1 MAQNEGIPTGR
12 LSAMVID
19 EDKCHVDST
28 CSMICTQLN
37 FCVTVFTSPIK
48 ALEFLQNQAKGVRLV
63 LADIQMEEMNGFE
76 FLKVA
81 RELHKSIQV
90 IMMSIE
96 TTIYTMKRCV
106 QLGAQFLVKKPLD
119 VVTIQNLWQHLD
131 IKVLKMEKIKDML
144 QDASPKQIKMIMD
157 VDNIDRKQISTHLQ
171 KHRLQLKKKLSKA
184 SFTKGSN
191 EDTSNPSAKNHL
203 TCRTM
208 TLQPHPYTN
217 QPAETTVQIHS
228 EDVEHDDVYDA
239 MRRALRD
246 GTAFDES
253 KYSSDPFDKA
263 NAIDSFGDHYQVA
276 VVLATPHNVDYT
288 QEIMNKVTTSD
299 DVQVTRGGKAT
310 VSRLVDYSD
319 SDND

>member
-1 MAQNEGIPTGR
+1 
-12 LSAMVID
+12 
-19 EDKCHVDST
+19 
-28 CSMICTQLN
+28 
-37 FCVTVFTSPIK
+37 
-48 ALEFLQNQAKGVRLV
+48 
-63 LADIQMEEMNGFE
+63 
-76 FLKVA
+76 
-81 RELHKSIQV
+81 
-90 IMMSIE
+90 
-96 TTIYTMKRCV
+96 
-106 QLGAQFLVKKPLD
+106 
-119 VVTIQNLWQHLD
+119 
-131 IKVLKMEKIKDML
+131 
-144 QDASPKQIKMIMD
+144 MD

-217 QPAETTVQIHS
+217 QPAETTMQIHS

-239 MRRALRD
+239 MRRALQD

-253 KYSSDPFDKA
+253 KYSSDPFSNEDEDVVGDGYADKA
-263 NAIDSFGDHYQVA
+263 NAIDSSGDHYQVA
-276 VVLATPHNVDYT
+276 VVLTTPHNVDYT

-319 SDND
+319 SDSD